1 MTQVASVKK
10 KVLLAGES
18 WTSTSVHI
26 KGWDQFPTATHH
38 RGADAFV
45 SLLADTFDITYMLC
59 HEAVERFPSS
69 ADGLDAYDCIILSDL
84 GANSL
89 LLPPE
94 VWLHSRRAPN
104 RLHLLRD
111 YVLRG
116 GGLIMVGGYYSFQG
130 INGGARYAGTAVEAV
145 LPVSI
150 HRFDDRLELPQ
161 GVVAQPT
168 VAAAGHAVLQGV
180 SGEWPYLLG
189 INEVVAKPGATTLLS
204 LPADEGGHPLLAV
217 GDAGRGRSAAWTT
230 DIGPHWLPNEFLHW
244 PGFSMLW
251 RNLIDWSCANHRR

>member
-1 MTQVASVKK
+1 VKK

-18 WTSTSVHI
+18 WTSTAVHI

-45 SLLADTFDITYMLC
+45 ELLADTVEIDYMLC
-59 HEAVERFPSS
+59 HEAVERFPNS
-69 ADGLDAYDCIILSDL
+69 AEALDAYDCVILSDI

-94 VWLHSRRAPN
+94 VWIHSRRAPN
-104 RLHLLRD
+104 RLKLLRD

-130 INGGARYAGTAVEAV
+130 INGAARYAGTAVEAV

-150 HRFDDRLELPQ
+150 HRFDDRLELPE
-161 GVVAQPT
+161 GIVAQRT
-168 VAAAGHAVLQGV
+168 AAAASHPVLHGV
-180 SGEWPYLLG
+180 IGELPYVLG

-204 LPADEGGHPLLAV
+204 LPDDEGGHPLLVV
-217 GDAGRGRSAAWTT
+217 GEAGKGRSAAWTT
-230 DIGPHWLPNEFLHW
+230 DIGPHWLPNEFLRW
-244 PGFSMLW
+244 PGFRTLW
-251 RNLIDWSCANHRR
+251 CNLISWTCAGSGR

>member
-1 MTQVASVKK
+1 MKK

-26 KGWDQFPTATHH
+26 KGWDQFATATHH

-45 SLLADTFDITYMLC
+45 ALLADKFDITYMLC
-59 HEAVERFPSS
+59 HEAVERFPDT
-69 ADGLDAYDCIILSDL
+69 AEGMDAYDCVILSDI

-94 VWLHSRRAPN
+94 VWVHSRRAPN
-104 RLHLLRD
+104 RLNLLRD

-161 GVVAQPT
+161 GVCAQPKAT
-168 VAAAGHAVLQGV
+168 AVGHAVLDGV
-180 SGEWPYLLG
+180 HGEYPYLLG
-189 INEVVAKPGATTLLS
+189 INEVVAKPAATTLLA
-204 LPADEGGHPLLAV
+204 LPDDEGSHPLLVV
-217 GDAGRGRSAAWTT
+217 GEAGRGRSAAWTT

-244 PGFSMLW
+244 DGFRILW
-251 RNLIDWSCANHRR
+251 SNLISWTCAGSGR